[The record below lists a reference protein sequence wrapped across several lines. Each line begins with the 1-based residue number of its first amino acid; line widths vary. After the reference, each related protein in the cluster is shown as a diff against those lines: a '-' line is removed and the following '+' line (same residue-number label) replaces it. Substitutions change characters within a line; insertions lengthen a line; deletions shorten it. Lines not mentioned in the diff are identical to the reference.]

1 MPGDVQYMLI
11 MDYNY
16 NIIRTPIWQLSNNQT
31 WGSQLQFD
39 LSNYASWTILL
50 QWGTYNDGYNG
61 ITAMYVDD
69 VTLQACP

>member
-1 MPGDVQYMLI
+1 
-11 MDYNY
+11 
-16 NIIRTPIWQLSNNQT
+16 
-31 WGSQLQFD
+31 
-39 LSNYASWTILL
+39 LL